1 MISFKIN
8 DVALDIASKAIYNR
22 NRKERADS
30 GSVTLFNEVSTRY
43 EPYSRVEINNE
54 QYLIESDNLV
64 QQRGSLYE
72 HNLTLIENIAKLA
85 TIHPVDRSFKRV
97 PALTIGDI
105 LEIYQREL
113 AFYQDFEFT
122 YDETDTIYDTK
133 MVDKEYAGVDFA
145 VIVYDLFRSI
155 NAIPRLTW
163 DNGWVLSYELYT
175 EVNDLVTLNVENRQS
190 NVNDIDYATQ
200 LLAKTRN
207 AVSEDDGY
215 IYWPSANTYM
225 TPRAKGTMYKTS
237 DLQYELDSEIMAI
250 YEVCA
255 EVPCTAVIYTGGENT
270 TYNRT
275 VHVNITQGLKEAEVY
290 ESLSLSTDNNPEPI
304 NTYNKDG
311 LFSTVTHYKQNS
323 IRYTKETNIIDSLWF
338 KRDGIIF
345 SSNVTALFN
354 LIQEYVNQ
362 SFYEEYP
369 DLIPSGTFFS
379 CRPNAI
385 DVEDIPIRVKYRP
398 RRDIDFVTEKNSVLG
413 FNKATILN
421 NQKDSVI
428 EIGRY
433 LQNSNAIVNRIGNQV
448 NQVTQSFDTF
458 AEAWKLGDYY
468 LVGNDRW
475 IITDIT
481 YSEDKNLV
489 TCDAE
494 FTLNF
499 SNVNRETSIT
509 RQPSP
514 YLYTGKGV
522 QSNFIYKEY
531 LEFAKTLPAYNGD
544 SILTTTAKRIAMNI
558 FDYSATY
565 DKPLRHLIYRRIG
578 TNDYIDKQL
587 FTAGSGNVILFHA
600 AFNDARL
607 AGKAFKKVNGSWY
620 QDPIWYVS
628 EWTEALASADITLSN
643 THTLLTDTDDYKY
656 YPLVD
661 DDDNTYTRT
670 VTLRF
675 DKDPNDK
682 LAITYEIIPISNSN
696 DIIVGNGFTRFNNL
710 IKDLGSAS
718 LDLYSADEPYTM
730 FDKVK
735 GTLISGN
742 IDLYDTYIEVTDALS
757 DAIQYW
763 AIVYNNEIVL
773 AANNSVSK
781 VYYRMTRYRTYDVVI
796 EIVNLVVDIEMTEED
811 ILDLEMIIQYN
822 EVVDI
827 VMEESDT
834 LTLEYITVD
843 TELVYLEMT
852 EEDSLVISY
861 EYQDNELVNI
871 IMEESDNLSL
881 EYIVTEVELVSVE
894 MEEEDNLSLSYEI
907 IENTKEPTVTFVS
920 WTEGLGPLDE
930 FLFQVKNNDGN
941 YAEIFA
947 DENSTPT
954 SSAGWVAP
962 NSSVNV
968 TLLSSNT
975 SVTCYARARAED
987 ENYSTVDSAVG
998 TVV

>member
-72 HNLTLIENIAKLA
+72 HNLTLIENITKLA

-97 PALTIGDI
+97 PALSIGDI

-175 EVNDLVTLNVENRQS
+175 KVNDLVTLNVENRQS

-215 IYWPSANTYM
+215 IYWPSKDSFM

-237 DLQYELDSEIMAI
+237 DLQYELDSDSMAI
-250 YEVCA
+250 YEVIANVNALIYIDA
-255 EVPCTAVIYTGGENT
+255 EISAGGDAHEVLIN
-270 TYNRT
+270 
-275 VHVNITQGLKEAEVY
+275 VDISDMIKESDVY
-290 ESLSLSTDNNPEPI
+290 EALPLSSGNNPSVGVNFVGEP
-304 NTYNKDG
+304 NFQYTY
-311 LFSTVTHYKQNS
+311 YKQNC
-323 IRYTKETNIIDSLWF
+323 IRWTKESNVIDSLWW
-338 KRDGIIF
+338 KKDSIIF
-345 SSNVTALFN
+345 TDNVNALFN
-354 LIQEYVNQ
+354 AIRTKL
-362 SFYEEYP
+362 SFALYEQY
-369 DLIPSGTFFS
+369 SGTYDLS
-379 CRPNAI
+379 SSWSVGINDL

-398 RRDIDFVTEKNSVLG
+398 RRNIDFITEKNNVLG

-458 AEAWKLGDYY
+458 AEAWKLGNYY

-544 SILTTTAKRIAMNI
+544 SILTATAKRVAMNI

-718 LDLYSADEPYTM
+718 LDLYSSTEPYTM

-781 VYYRMTRYRTYDVVI
+781 VYYGFTRKRVYNVLVEDNISINITI
-796 EIVNLVVDIEMTEED
+796 EEEER
-811 ILDLEMIIQYN
+811 LDLTFTFTDNQII
-822 EVVDI
+822 DI
-827 VMEESDT
+827 VMEEEDN
-834 LTLEYITVD
+834 LTLEYITID
-843 TELVYLEMT
+843 TELVNIAMT
-852 EEDSLVISY
+852 EEEDSLTLSY
-861 EYQDNELVNI
+861 IFIETELVN
-871 IMEESDNLSL
+871 
-881 EYIVTEVELVSVE
+881 VE
-894 MEEEDNLSLSYEI
+894 MEEEDNITLTYEFTD
-907 IENTKEPTVTFVS
+907 NTKEPTVTFIS
-920 WTEGLGPLDE
+920 WTEAGSLDE
-930 FLFQVKNNDGN
+930 FLFTVKNNDGD

-947 DENSTPT
+947 SESSSPT
-954 SSAGWVAP
+954 TSRGWVAP